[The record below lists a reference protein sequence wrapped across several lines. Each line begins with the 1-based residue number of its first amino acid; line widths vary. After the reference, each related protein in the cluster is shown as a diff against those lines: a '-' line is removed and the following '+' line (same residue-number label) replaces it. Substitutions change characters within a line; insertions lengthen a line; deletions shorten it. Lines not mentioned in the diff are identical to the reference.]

1 MATSLAGNF
10 LVEGEPFDVTKI
22 NKMLV
27 AVQELQEKTSSLEN
41 TLKLPDGSIKQYIP
55 VVWGYRTSAI
65 TLKGTGVSGPFN
77 LEWGNSPL
85 SETEQKSG
93 KLSIVASLAEGGG
106 EEGDYRISFTDSG
119 VPQMYIKY
127 VPKSGTA
134 SVKKQFN
141 IIVFY
146 PREKTS

>member
-27 AVQELQEKTSSLEN
+27 AVQELQEKTASLEN

-55 VVWGYRTSAI
+55 VVWGYRTKPL
-65 TLKGTGVSGPFN
+65 TLKANSVSGPFAID
-77 LEWGNSPL
+77 WANSPL
-85 SETEQKSG
+85 VASEQASD
-93 KLSIVASLAEGGG
+93 KLSVVATLAEGGG

-146 PREKTS
+146 PREKIS